1 MEELFPIVDAGSS
14 PAVPHQRFV
23 AVATLKTP
31 NTGCWRNEPQQ
42 CAAAGALTEVSSAG
56 QSGGLISR
64 VSRVRVPDFR
74 AGGKK
79 KMKKK
84 EPKFTKMY
92 TDDRKWWQKVDWVVV
107 LMRIQVVVFALWLIT
122 ATLAILGAMGIIH

>member
-1 MEELFPIVDAGSS
+1 MSLQKAEKEGSGNREIRKIHIKEERNMRNVAQTEELFPIVDAGSS

-74 AGGKK
+74 GSEGNS
-79 KMKKK
+79 
-84 EPKFTKMY
+84 TS
-92 TDDRKWWQKVDWVVV
+92 
-107 LMRIQVVVFALWLIT
+107 
-122 ATLAILGAMGIIH
+122 

>member
-1 MEELFPIVDAGSS
+1 
-14 PAVPHQRFV
+14 
-23 AVATLKTP
+23 
-31 NTGCWRNEPQQ
+31 
-42 CAAAGALTEVSSAG
+42 
-56 QSGGLISR
+56 
-64 VSRVRVPDFR
+64 
-74 AGGKK
+74 
-79 KMKKK
+79 MKKK